1 MLLIIFTL
9 RTKKSWS
16 LKIGIIRE
24 GKVPPDA
31 RVPMSPAQC
40 AEVKAKY
47 PNVELVV
54 QPSPVRRFGAE
65 EYRAHGVELQ
75 DDLSDCDVI
84 LGVKEVPIDMLM
96 PNKTHFFF
104 SHTIKEPPYNRDL
117 LRAIMANNIRLVDWE
132 TLTDRRGQRLIGFGR
147 YAGIVGCY
155 NGFLAYGLK
164 SGTYELKPAHACEDR
179 AEMEQELHKVK
190 LPENFKIVMT
200 GGGRVA
206 GGALEILDA
215 LNIRKVDHDAFLTD
229 TWNEPVYCQLQVEH
243 YYQHQH
249 SNEWDKLHFYG
260 NPGEYISTFK
270 PYTVAADMYVACH
283 YWDSEAP
290 FIFEREDMLDPNF
303 KLAVVADISC
313 DIDGPVPPTIRP
325 STIANPIYGY
335 NPNTHQEVPLE
346 EDGAIAVMA
355 VDNLPCELPKD
366 ASEDFGTELINK
378 VLPCLLGPDPDEV
391 IARATITEN
400 GALTRQY
407 RYLQNYVDGT
417 TVSS

>member
-104 SHTIKEPPYNRDL
+104 SHTIKEQPYNRDL

-164 SGTYELKPAHACEDR
+164 SGAYELKPAHECEDR
-179 AEMEQELHKVK
+179 D
-190 LPENFKIVMT
+190 F
-200 GGGRVA
+200 
-206 GGALEILDA
+206 
-215 LNIRKVDHDAFLTD
+215 
-229 TWNEPVYCQLQVEH
+229 
-243 YYQHQH
+243 
-249 SNEWDKLHFYG
+249 
-260 NPGEYISTFK
+260 
-270 PYTVAADMYVACH
+270 
-283 YWDSEAP
+283 
-290 FIFEREDMLDPNF
+290 
-303 KLAVVADISC
+303 
-313 DIDGPVPPTIRP
+313 RP
-325 STIANPIYGY
+325 
-335 NPNTHQEVPLE
+335 
-346 EDGAIAVMA
+346 
-355 VDNLPCELPKD
+355 
-366 ASEDFGTELINK
+366 
-378 VLPCLLGPDPDEV
+378 
-391 IARATITEN
+391 
-400 GALTRQY
+400 
-407 RYLQNYVDGT
+407 
-417 TVSS
+417 